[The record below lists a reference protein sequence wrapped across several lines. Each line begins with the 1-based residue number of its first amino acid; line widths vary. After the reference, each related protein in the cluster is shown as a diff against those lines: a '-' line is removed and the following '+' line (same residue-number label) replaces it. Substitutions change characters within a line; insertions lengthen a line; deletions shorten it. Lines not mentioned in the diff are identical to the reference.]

1 MPTFGHWFC
10 KIGSKKHSMGLEN
23 LLMFSVLLST
33 GIVLVYKQVSLFKLA
48 TESSAESQKNKS
60 VSIEPHQKME
70 TSAIKSQ
77 LEEIPSFQL
86 DEFQLTKRIFDLFG
100 EEKIY
105 QNHSLNVGEFADRL
119 GVKPRVV
126 TQVLDKLSG
135 TSFKELTNL
144 YRIKYAVEKIEE
156 GYLEKYTLEALGK
169 EAGFNS
175 RITFFNVFKKEMG
188 MCPREYWKKCLSIA
202 A

>member
-1 MPTFGHWFC
+1 MA
-10 KIGSKKHSMGLEN
+10 LAY
-23 LLMFSVLLST
+23 LLMYSVLFFT
-33 GIVLVYKQVSLFKLA
+33 GIVLVYKQMGLFQLA
-48 TESSAESQKNKS
+48 TGSFTVPQENKS
-60 VSIEPHQKME
+60 VSTEPHQEME
-70 TSAIKSQ
+70 TSAIKSH
-77 LEEIPSFQL
+77 LEEIPSYQL

-188 MCPREYWKKCLSIA
+188 ICPREYWKKCLSLA

>member
-1 MPTFGHWFC
+1 
-10 KIGSKKHSMGLEN
+10 MGLEY
-23 LLMFSVLLST
+23 LLMFSTLLFT
-33 GIVLVYKQVSLFKLA
+33 GIILVYKQVSLFPLE
-48 TESSAESQKNKS
+48 TPSMAENQENKT
-60 VSIEPHQKME
+60 VSFEPHQKME
-70 TSAIKSQ
+70 TSDNNYQ
-77 LEEIPSFQL
+77 VEEIPSFQI

-105 QNHSLNVGEFADRL
+105 QNHGLNVGEFADRL

-135 TSFKELTNL
+135 TTFKELTNL
-144 YRIKYAVEKIEE
+144 YRIKYAVAKIEE

-188 MCPREYWKKCLSIA
+188 ICPREYWKKCLSMA

>member
-1 MPTFGHWFC
+1 
-10 KIGSKKHSMGLEN
+10 MGLEY
-23 LLMFSVLLST
+23 LFMFSILLLT
-33 GIVLVYKQVSLFKLA
+33 GIVLVYKQESFLQITPRLMQEDSPQITSPSLD
-48 TESSAESQKNKS
+48 
-60 VSIEPHQKME
+60 HQTKME
-70 TSAIKSQ
+70 TSVITPQKDENS
-77 LEEIPSFQL
+77 SFQL

-105 QNHSLNVGEFADRL
+105 QNHGLNVGEFADRL

-126 TQVLDKLSG
+126 TQVLAKLSG
-135 TSFKELTNL
+135 TTFKELTNL
-144 YRIKYAVEKIEE
+144 YRVKFAVEKIEE
-156 GYLEKYTLEALGK
+156 GYLEKYTLEALGS

-188 MCPREYWKKCLSIA
+188 VCPREYWKKCLSIA

>member
-1 MPTFGHWFC
+1 
-10 KIGSKKHSMGLEN
+10 
-23 LLMFSVLLST
+23 
-33 GIVLVYKQVSLFKLA
+33 LA
-48 TESSAESQKNKS
+48 TKSSAQSQGNKS
-60 VSIEPHQKME
+60 VFTETLQKME
-70 TSAIKSQ
+70 TSAGKFQSGD
-77 LEEIPSFQL
+77 SRSYQL

-105 QNHSLNVGEFADRL
+105 QNNSLNVGEFADRL

-126 TQVLDKLSG
+126 TKVLDKLSG

-144 YRIKYAVEKIEE
+144 YRIKYAIEKIEE

-175 RITFFNVFKKEMG
+175 RITFFNVFKKETG
-188 MCPREYWKKCLSIA
+188 ICPREYRKRCLSIA

>member
-1 MPTFGHWFC
+1 
-10 KIGSKKHSMGLEN
+10 MGLEY
-23 LLMFSVLLST
+23 LLMFSTLLFT
-33 GIVLVYKQVSLFKLA
+33 GIMIVINQVRFFPLETPA
-48 TESSAESQKNKS
+48 IADSQENKS
-60 VSIEPHQKME
+60 VSLETHQKME
-70 TSAIKSQ
+70 TSDYNFQGEESQ
-77 LEEIPSFQL
+77 SFQI

-105 QNHSLNVGEFADRL
+105 QNHGLNVGEFADRL

-126 TQVLDKLSG
+126 TQVLEKLSG
-135 TSFKELTNL
+135 TTFKELTNL
-144 YRIKYAVEKIEE
+144 YRIRFAVEKIEE

-175 RITFFNVFKKEMG
+175 RITFFNVFKKEIG
-188 MCPREYWKKCLSIA
+188 MCPREYWKKCLSMA

>member
-1 MPTFGHWFC
+1 
-10 KIGSKKHSMGLEN
+10 MGLEY
-23 LLMFSVLLST
+23 LLLFSTFLFT
-33 GIVLVYKQVSLFKLA
+33 GIVLVYKQVRSFPLIPQTMAEPLENKLVS
-48 TESSAESQKNKS
+48 TET
-60 VSIEPHQKME
+60 HQKME
-70 TSAIKSQ
+70 TSDLNFH
-77 LEEIPSFQL
+77 LEETPSFQL

-105 QNHSLNVGEFADRL
+105 QNHGLNVGEFADRL

-188 MCPREYWKKCLSIA
+188 MCPREYWKKCLSMA